1 MSSFASLFK
10 KMYYQ
15 NEKNNDEIT
24 NKSIHSKL
32 IILLENNKNDKIDE
46 NDLLNQ
52 GLLEN
57 DINLIANGLM
67 SQSEDVEEEKSK
79 QILLKSLMDGKG
91 INIKRLANKYKES
104 LNKEIYYLRKKIISL
119 IKSKPNINSIN
130 NGEDLIFDE
139 NSFYSYLSQGKE
151 LIANFLSKYRITK
164 RFILNSKLFDDILEN
179 YQSFNL
185 KCLSDLMNYLEDFD
199 NFYKIYM
206 NFATIIKS
214 INKINNIIKMKN
226 GEIDSKYVDN
236 IYQGLEEGSF
246 NISSL
251 FNKLNKKLEKIEEQ
265 VKENF
270 NEIKKLKIDNEK
282 LKIDNE
288 KLKSE
293 LLKAN
298 KIISNIQNIQIDN
311 NEIKKLKDEN
321 EKLKIDNKKLKID
334 NDKLNNRV
342 EALENSLKNI
352 KSELKC
358 PITNEIMKSPV
369 ITPYGFTYEEK
380 EIKNWINKTGT
391 EPMNRQPLAEDQ
403 LIKNYGLKNVITKY
417 NDIMG
422 KK

>member
-52 GLLEN
+52 GPLEN

-151 LIANFLSKYRITK
+151 LIANFLSKYRIKK
-164 RFILNSKLFDDILEN
+164 RFLLNSKLFDDILEN
-179 YQSFNL
+179 FQTFNL
-185 KCLSDLMNYLEDFD
+185 KCLSDLWNYLEDFD
-199 NFYKIYM
+199 YFYKIYM

-282 LKIDNE
+282 LKID
-288 KLKSE
+288 
-293 LLKAN
+293 
-298 KIISNIQNIQIDN
+298 
-311 NEIKKLKDEN
+311 N